1 MKFLDLNAAVNIE
14 SSVRTEMTET
24 RLAEMRNA
32 RVIYDQ
38 KMEAKRKEEEEK
50 NKRGKPREIVKMKSK
65 PKLKASSSNVTLKS
79 ELEPPIVDEAT
90 YIDIE
95 EEYLAY
101 EAAGLE
107 EEQRA
112 FLPENLGLTQH
123 EVNVKHLQTSTTVQ
137 MNLLT
142 R

>member
-32 RVIYDQ
+32 REIYDQ
-38 KMEAKRKEEEEK
+38 KMEAKRKEEEK
-50 NKRGKPREIVKMKSK
+50 NKKGKPREIVKVKSK
-65 PKLKASSSNVTLKS
+65 PKLNATSSSVTLKS
-79 ELEPPIVDEAT
+79 QLEPPIVDEAT

-101 EAAGLE
+101 EAAELE
-107 EEQRA
+107 EEHKA
-112 FLPENLGLTQH
+112 FLPENLGLTQY
-123 EVNVKHLQTSTTVQ
+123 EVSEKHFRTLTTVQ
-137 MNLLT
+137 MNLLS